1 MAYLKGVD
9 LSGSSDISGSI
20 GIFGNVTGSS
30 FTGSFTG
37 SYLGDLVGTVSTASY
52 VDYSNIDNKP
62 TLISSST
69 QIASDISGAF
79 TADSASFSTRVTD
92 LETFSSSLDN
102 TFATEAELNAA
113 TASLSSSLATDIAT
127 KANSAS
133 FAIDIATLDSTTVKL
148 TGNQSIAGT
157 KTFTEDI
164 LVQGTASINYLKT
177 IYETSSVI
185 YSSGSTKF
193 GDTLDDTHVR
203 TGSLLI
209 TGSSY
214 TINGED
220 IIITSALN
228 AATSSLSSSLATDI
242 ALDSASLA
250 ASITTNSASAASD
263 IAALIID
270 SGSFS
275 TRVTTNETEID
286 ALQTDSGS
294 FSTRVTDLETFSS
307 SLDDTFATE
316 AELNAATASLS
327 SSLAID
333 IATKANSASFATDIA
348 SLVIDSASFSTR
360 VTANE
365 SFSSSLS
372 STIISYTGSFSG
384 DGSNLTGVVAAGTIS
399 SSAQIASD
407 ISGAF
412 TDASAS
418 LAASITTNSAS
429 AASDIAALVTDSGSF
444 STRVTDLETF
454 SSSLDA
460 TFATEAELNTAT
472 ASLSASLAIDIATNS
487 ASIASV
493 ESFPYTGSA
502 IISGSLNV
510 IGDLLQNGAAIETDP
525 FPYTGSAIVSGSLNV
540 IGDLLQN
547 GAAIETDPFPYTGS
561 AIVSGSLIVTGSIYS
576 DSQVYATASHA
587 VSASYAPNTG
597 VTSITAG
604 SGITINQSTGD
615 ITISSETIVGG
626 SIATGSF
633 TDVLET
639 SLIHNFGST
648 NILVAVYDSNG
659 NEIIPATIT
668 LDSDNQTTATFAST
682 QTGTIV
688 VIEAQSGEY
697 ATTQFTNTGSI
708 TLNHSLGTQNL
719 NVVAYD
725 SNDAQFYPDIDIL
738 DSSNVKATFASPST
752 GTLLAVVREG
762 TVSSSF
768 SNTVDT
774 TITHNLSSSAVIA
787 SVYDTSY
794 NKIIPSEVS
803 IVDTSSINLTFATTS
818 SGNIVIVGGPIDT
831 TSVTTATSFTQ
842 VITGASSYT
851 VDHNLNSEWPLVQVY
866 ESSSRAQ
873 YIPQSIVSVN
883 ANSVQLTFS
892 TTFDGVVSIN
902 S

>member
-348 SLVIDSASFSTR
+348 S
-360 VTANE
+360 
-365 SFSSSLS
+365 
-372 STIISYTGSFSG
+372 
-384 DGSNLTGVVAAGTIS
+384 
-399 SSAQIASD
+399 
-407 ISGAF
+407 
-412 TDASAS
+412 
-418 LAASITTNSAS
+418 
-429 AASDIAALVTDSGSF
+429 LVTDSGSF